1 MVRVLCPEFQKVM
14 PQAALVTE
22 GTNTATTDVEGLAPM
37 SAIEQPFYV
46 YTNNTQ
52 INNKQSTRH
61 EGE

>member
-1 MVRVLCPEFQKVM
+1 M
-14 PQAALVTE
+14 PFALSFERSCRKPALVTE

-46 YTNNTQ
+46 YTNHTQ

>member
-1 MVRVLCPEFQKVM
+1 MLFALSFKRSRRKP
-14 PQAALVTE
+14 ALVTE
-22 GTNTATTDVEGLAPM
+22 GTNTATTDVEGLAPI
-37 SAIEQPFYV
+37 SAVEQAFYV